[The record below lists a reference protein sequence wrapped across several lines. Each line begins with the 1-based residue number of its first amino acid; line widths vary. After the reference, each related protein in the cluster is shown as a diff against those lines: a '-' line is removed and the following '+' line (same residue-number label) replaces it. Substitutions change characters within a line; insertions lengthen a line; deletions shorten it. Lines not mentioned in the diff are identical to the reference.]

1 MPRAVQGGAGRDLS
15 DQRGAHGVLAWSEG
29 DNQGR
34 QKPFGLNF
42 GSISRGI
49 NVNVHDIRR
58 ALIAAVEMQQDRRE
72 DEIIVAPASG
82 LPLRIG
88 RAISGDPK

>member
-1 MPRAVQGGAGRDLS
+1 M
-15 DQRGAHGVLAWSEG
+15 LAWSEG

-34 QKPFGLNF
+34 QKPFGFNF

-49 NVNVHDIRR
+49 NVNIYEIRR
-58 ALIAAVEMQQDRRE
+58 ALIAASKMQQDLRE
-72 DEIIVAPASG
+72 DAIIIVPASG

-88 RAISGDPK
+88 RAIYFRRPEMIAEVATNRFVNSAAE

>member
-1 MPRAVQGGAGRDLS
+1 
-15 DQRGAHGVLAWSEG
+15 VLAWSEG

-42 GSISRGI
+42 GSTSRGI
-49 NVNVHDIRR
+49 NVNVHEIRR
-58 ALIAAVEMQQDRRE
+58 SLIAASEMQQDLRE
-72 DEIIVAPASG
+72 DEIIIVPAAG

-88 RAISGDPK
+88 RAIYFRRPEMMAQVASNRFVNAAAE